1 MKLKFIC
8 LRNKMRKI
16 FMKTIDRD
24 ERIKRKQLPLYVEK
38 DEHGFYVIEC
48 PLFTGCY
55 TQGETLD
62 EALQNIR
69 EVIELVLEEKTN
81 MDIYKSYNLR
91 EFSLQTI
98 TF

>member
-1 MKLKFIC
+1 
-8 LRNKMRKI
+8 
-16 FMKTIDRD
+16 MKTIDRD

-38 DEHGFYVIEC
+38 DEDGFYVKEC
-48 PLFTGCY
+48 SLFTGCY

-98 TF
+98 SF